1 MDRKHSD
8 SGRYAACGPPVAYIC
23 SKYRGDVER
32 NVSNAQRYCRYAVE
46 QGYIPIA
53 PHLLFPQFIDEETE
67 RDLALDMGR
76 ALMTRC
82 SEVWVFGED
91 RSEGMAAEI
100 ASAAEKEMYIR
111 YISEE
116 EMACMQ

>member
-1 MDRKHSD
+1 MS
-8 SGRYAACGPPVAYIC
+8 
-23 SKYRGDVER
+23 
-32 NVSNAQRYCRYAVE
+32 
-46 QGYIPIA
+46 
-53 PHLLFPQFIDEETE
+53 
-67 RDLALDMGR
+67 
-76 ALMTRC
+76 RC

-116 EMACMQ
+116 EMACTQ